1 MDKCFNKD
9 VCMILKS
16 AEGEML
22 NLRHPYVGTE
32 HLLLALLKRDR
43 VKKICY
49 KFNLTYAGFRDELV
63 RLIGQASKKSEVI
76 LYTPL
81 LKLVIDNAYNKS
93 YDEHKEMDEL
103 YLLSSL
109 FGESDGIALRVAYN
123 MGVDT
128 DALVKELDKPKIL
141 SSIGVCLTD
150 KEIDKIYLRDKE
162 LDEVMEI
169 LLRKGKNNPLLVGDP
184 GVGKTA
190 IAYELARRIK
200 CGNVPDRLKGKEVYL
215 VSTSSLVSGTK
226 YRGEF
231 EERVNGL
238 INEVI
243 RNGNIILFIDEIH
256 TIMKTGSSEAGVDG
270 ANILKPYLARNDL
283 KIIGATTK
291 REYDEYLKKDG
302 AFARRFAKVIVNEP
316 SLKDTVTILNKLKKS
331 YEDFYNLKINS
342 NVIKYLV
349 DLCDKYLPNNY
360 NPDKSIEILDTSLS
374 KIALEGKKRILTKED
389 VYEVISKRC
398 NISLVS
404 DENLDRV
411 RAVLSDKY
419 SEVLADN
426 VVKMFKCTDKSKYMV
441 FSGSDDK
448 RHAPFDIGKCLGVNV
463 IDIDCALPILQ
474 PGALIANNYIRNN
487 YLRAFTASVLP
498 VSVLPAAVSGHQK
511 AVRTAF
517 AGRYRIRL
525 PAGQCIQLLRRRC
538 KLVQRPVPPRIVE
551 CVSGRRR
558 RILPQLWAHH
568 GERRTAGYFVYR
580 RQVRSVSVPDLPGHR
595 CYD

>member
-331 YEDFYNLKINS
+331 YEEFYNLKINS

-349 DLCDKYLPNNY
+349 DLCDKYLPNSY
-360 NPDKSIEILDTSLS
+360 NPDKSIDILDTSLS

-389 VYEVISKRC
+389 VYDVISKRC
-398 NISLVS
+398 NISLVNE
-404 DENLDRV
+404 ENLDRV

-426 VVKMFKCTDKSKYMV
+426 VVKMFKCRDKSKYMV

-463 IDIDCALPILQ
+463 IDIDCALYNDEYSL
-474 PGALIANNYIRNN
+474 NKFVSTN
-487 YLRAFTASVLP
+487 YLYNKISDNPFSLVVFDNYNKRGRVLDNIIRMMKDKGYIENSMNERLYLDKSVMFLIDEEVNNKVGFAAS
-498 VSVLPAAVSGHQK
+498 
-511 AVRTAF
+511 
-517 AGRYRIRL
+517 
-525 PAGQCIQLLRRRC
+525 
-538 KLVQRPVPPRIVE
+538 
-551 CVSGRRR
+551 
-558 RILPQLWAHH
+558 
-568 GERRTAGYFVYR
+568 
-580 RQVRSVSVPDLPGHR
+580 
-595 CYD
+595 

>member
-49 KFNLTYAGFRDELV
+49 KFNLTYSGFRDELV

-316 SLKDTVTILNKLKKS
+316 SLKDTITILNKLKKS

-349 DLCDKYLPNNY
+349 DLCDKYLPNSY
-360 NPDKSIEILDTSLS
+360 NPDKSIDILDTSLS

-404 DENLDRV
+404 EENLDKL

-419 SEVLADN
+419 SEALADN
-426 VVKMFKCTDKSKYMV
+426 VVKMFKCRDKSKYMV

-463 IDIDCALPILQ
+463 IDIDCALYNDEYSL
-474 PGALIANNYIRNN
+474 NKFVSTN
-487 YLRAFTASVLP
+487 YLYNKISDNP
-498 VSVLPAAVSGHQK
+498 VSLVVFDNYNKRGRVLDNIIRMMKDKGYIENSMNERLYLDKSVMFLIDEEVNNKVGFAAS
-511 AVRTAF
+511 
-517 AGRYRIRL
+517 
-525 PAGQCIQLLRRRC
+525 
-538 KLVQRPVPPRIVE
+538 
-551 CVSGRRR
+551 
-558 RILPQLWAHH
+558 
-568 GERRTAGYFVYR
+568 
-580 RQVRSVSVPDLPGHR
+580 
-595 CYD
+595 

>member
-63 RLIGQASKKSEVI
+63 RLIGQASKKNEVI

-169 LLRKGKNNPLLVGDP
+169 LLRKGKNNPILVGAP

-349 DLCDKYLPNNY
+349 DLCDKYLPNSY
-360 NPDKSIEILDTSLS
+360 NPDKSIDILDTSLS

-389 VYEVISKRC
+389 VYDVISKRC

-404 DENLDRV
+404 DENLDKV

-426 VVKMFKCTDKSKYMV
+426 VVKMFKCRDKSKYMV

-463 IDIDCALPILQ
+463 IDIDCALYNDEYSL
-474 PGALIANNYIRNN
+474 NKFVSTN
-487 YLRAFTASVLP
+487 YLYNKISDNPFSLVVFDNYNKRGRVLDNIIRMMKDKGYIENSMNERLYLDKSVMFLIDEDISTKVGFAAS
-498 VSVLPAAVSGHQK
+498 
-511 AVRTAF
+511 
-517 AGRYRIRL
+517 
-525 PAGQCIQLLRRRC
+525 
-538 KLVQRPVPPRIVE
+538 
-551 CVSGRRR
+551 
-558 RILPQLWAHH
+558 
-568 GERRTAGYFVYR
+568 
-580 RQVRSVSVPDLPGHR
+580 
-595 CYD
+595 

>member
-150 KEIDKIYLRDKE
+150 KEIDKIYLRGKE

-349 DLCDKYLPNNY
+349 DLCDKYLPNSY
-360 NPDKSIEILDTSLS
+360 NPDKSIDILDTSLS

-426 VVKMFKCTDKSKYMV
+426 VVKMFKCRDKSKYMV
-441 FSGSDDK
+441 FSGSDEK

-463 IDIDCALPILQ
+463 IDIDCALYNDEYSL
-474 PGALIANNYIRNN
+474 NKFVSTN
-487 YLRAFTASVLP
+487 YLYNKISDNPFSLVVFDNYNKRGRVLDNII
-498 VSVLPAAVSGHQK
+498 GMMK
-511 AVRTAF
+511 DK
-517 AGRYRIRL
+517 GYIENNMNERL
-525 PAGQCIQLLRRRC
+525 YLD
-538 KLVQRPVPPRIVE
+538 KLVMFLIDEEVGTKVGFAA
-551 CVSGRRR
+551 S
-558 RILPQLWAHH
+558 
-568 GERRTAGYFVYR
+568 
-580 RQVRSVSVPDLPGHR
+580 
-595 CYD
+595 

>member
-49 KFNLTYAGFRDELV
+49 KFNLTYSGFRDELV

-109 FGESDGIALRVAYN
+109 FGEGDGIALRVAYN

-141 SSIGVCLTD
+141 LSIGVCLTD

-238 INEVI
+238 INEAI

-331 YEDFYNLKINS
+331 YEEFYNLKINS

-349 DLCDKYLPNNY
+349 DLCDKYLPNSY
-360 NPDKSIEILDTSLS
+360 NPDKSIDILDTSLS

-404 DENLDRV
+404 DENLDKV

-426 VVKMFKCTDKSKYMV
+426 VVKMFKCRDKSKYMV

-448 RHAPFDIGKCLGVNV
+448 RRAPFDIGKCLGVNV
-463 IDIDCALPILQ
+463 IDIDCALYNDEYSL
-474 PGALIANNYIRNN
+474 NKFVSTN
-487 YLRAFTASVLP
+487 YLYNKISENPFSLVVFDNYNKRGRVLDNIIRMMKDKGYIEN
-498 VSVLPAAVSGHQK
+498 SMNERLYLDK
-511 AVRTAF
+511 AVMFLIDEEVNNKVGF
-517 AGRYRIRL
+517 A
-525 PAGQCIQLLRRRC
+525 A
-538 KLVQRPVPPRIVE
+538 
-551 CVSGRRR
+551 S
-558 RILPQLWAHH
+558 
-568 GERRTAGYFVYR
+568 
-580 RQVRSVSVPDLPGHR
+580 
-595 CYD
+595 

>member
-360 NPDKSIEILDTSLS
+360 NPDKSIDILDTSLS

-463 IDIDCALPILQ
+463 IDIDCALYNDEYSL
-474 PGALIANNYIRNN
+474 NKFVSTN
-487 YLRAFTASVLP
+487 YLYNKISDNPFSLVVFDNYNKRGRVLDNIIRMMKDKGYIENSMNERLYLDKSLMFLIDEDISTKVGFAAS
-498 VSVLPAAVSGHQK
+498 
-511 AVRTAF
+511 
-517 AGRYRIRL
+517 
-525 PAGQCIQLLRRRC
+525 
-538 KLVQRPVPPRIVE
+538 
-551 CVSGRRR
+551 
-558 RILPQLWAHH
+558 
-568 GERRTAGYFVYR
+568 
-580 RQVRSVSVPDLPGHR
+580 
-595 CYD
+595 

>member
-49 KFNLTYAGFRDELV
+49 KFNLTYTGFRDELV

-331 YEDFYNLKINS
+331 YEEFYNLKINS

-349 DLCDKYLPNNY
+349 DLCDKYLPNSY
-360 NPDKSIEILDTSLS
+360 NPDKSIDILDTSLS

-404 DENLDRV
+404 DENLDKV

-426 VVKMFKCTDKSKYMV
+426 VVKMFKCRDKSKYMV

-463 IDIDCALPILQ
+463 IDIDCALYNDEYSL
-474 PGALIANNYIRNN
+474 NKFVSTN
-487 YLRAFTASVLP
+487 YLYNKISDNP
-498 VSVLPAAVSGHQK
+498 VSLVVFDNYNKRGRVLDNIIRMMKDKGYIENSMNERLYLDKSVMFLIDEEVNNKVGFAAS
-511 AVRTAF
+511 
-517 AGRYRIRL
+517 
-525 PAGQCIQLLRRRC
+525 
-538 KLVQRPVPPRIVE
+538 
-551 CVSGRRR
+551 
-558 RILPQLWAHH
+558 
-568 GERRTAGYFVYR
+568 
-580 RQVRSVSVPDLPGHR
+580 
-595 CYD
+595 

>member
-49 KFNLTYAGFRDELV
+49 KFNLTYAGFRDALV

-360 NPDKSIEILDTSLS
+360 NPDKSIDILDTSLS

-448 RHAPFDIGKCLGVNV
+448 RRAPFDIGKCLGVNV
-463 IDIDCALPILQ
+463 IDIDCALYNDEYSL
-474 PGALIANNYIRNN
+474 NKFVSTN
-487 YLRAFTASVLP
+487 YLYNKISDNPFSLVVFDNYNKRGRVLDNIIRMMKDKGYIENSMNERLYLDKSVMFLIDEEVGTKVGFAAS
-498 VSVLPAAVSGHQK
+498 
-511 AVRTAF
+511 
-517 AGRYRIRL
+517 
-525 PAGQCIQLLRRRC
+525 
-538 KLVQRPVPPRIVE
+538 
-551 CVSGRRR
+551 
-558 RILPQLWAHH
+558 
-568 GERRTAGYFVYR
+568 
-580 RQVRSVSVPDLPGHR
+580 
-595 CYD
+595 

>member
-349 DLCDKYLPNNY
+349 DLCDKYLPNSY
-360 NPDKSIEILDTSLS
+360 NPDKSIDILDTSLS

-404 DENLDRV
+404 EENLDKV

-426 VVKMFKCTDKSKYMV
+426 VVKMFKCTGKSKYMV

-448 RHAPFDIGKCLGVNV
+448 RRAPFDIGKCLGVNV
-463 IDIDCALPILQ
+463 IDIDCALYNDEYSL
-474 PGALIANNYIRNN
+474 NKFVSTN
-487 YLRAFTASVLP
+487 YLYNKISDNPFSLVVFDNYNKRGRVLDNIIRMMKDKGYIENSMNERLYLDKSVMFLIDEDISTKVGFAAS
-498 VSVLPAAVSGHQK
+498 
-511 AVRTAF
+511 
-517 AGRYRIRL
+517 
-525 PAGQCIQLLRRRC
+525 
-538 KLVQRPVPPRIVE
+538 
-551 CVSGRRR
+551 
-558 RILPQLWAHH
+558 
-568 GERRTAGYFVYR
+568 
-580 RQVRSVSVPDLPGHR
+580 
-595 CYD
+595 

>member
-49 KFNLTYAGFRDELV
+49 KFNLTYTGFRDELV

-331 YEDFYNLKINS
+331 YEEFYNLKINS

-349 DLCDKYLPNNY
+349 DLCDKYLPNSY
-360 NPDKSIEILDTSLS
+360 NPDKSIDILDTSLS

-404 DENLDRV
+404 EENLDKL

-419 SEVLADN
+419 SEALADN
-426 VVKMFKCTDKSKYMV
+426 VVKMFKCRDKSKYMV

-463 IDIDCALPILQ
+463 IDIDCALYNDEYSL
-474 PGALIANNYIRNN
+474 NKFVSTN
-487 YLRAFTASVLP
+487 YLYNKISDNP
-498 VSVLPAAVSGHQK
+498 VSLVVFDNYNKRGRVLDNIIRMMKDKGYIENSMNERLYLDK
-511 AVRTAF
+511 AVMFLIDEEVNNKVGF
-517 AGRYRIRL
+517 A
-525 PAGQCIQLLRRRC
+525 A
-538 KLVQRPVPPRIVE
+538 
-551 CVSGRRR
+551 S
-558 RILPQLWAHH
+558 
-568 GERRTAGYFVYR
+568 
-580 RQVRSVSVPDLPGHR
+580 
-595 CYD
+595 

>member
-49 KFNLTYAGFRDELV
+49 KFNLTYTGFRDELV

-238 INEVI
+238 INEAI

-331 YEDFYNLKINS
+331 YEEFYNLKINS

-349 DLCDKYLPNNY
+349 DLCDKYLPNSY
-360 NPDKSIEILDTSLS
+360 NPDKSIDILDTSLS

-398 NISLVS
+398 NISLIS
-404 DENLDRV
+404 DENLDKV

-426 VVKMFKCTDKSKYMV
+426 VVKMFKCRDKSKYMV
-441 FSGSDDK
+441 FSGSDEK
-448 RHAPFDIGKCLGVNV
+448 RRAPFDIGKCLGVNV
-463 IDIDCALPILQ
+463 IDIDCALYNDEYSL
-474 PGALIANNYIRNN
+474 NKFVSTN
-487 YLRAFTASVLP
+487 YLYNKISENPFSLVVFDNYNKRGRVLDNIIRMMKDKGYIEN
-498 VSVLPAAVSGHQK
+498 SMNERLYLDK
-511 AVRTAF
+511 AVMFLIDEEVNNKVGF
-517 AGRYRIRL
+517 A
-525 PAGQCIQLLRRRC
+525 A
-538 KLVQRPVPPRIVE
+538 
-551 CVSGRRR
+551 S
-558 RILPQLWAHH
+558 
-568 GERRTAGYFVYR
+568 
-580 RQVRSVSVPDLPGHR
+580 
-595 CYD
+595 

>member
-200 CGNVPDRLKGKEVYL
+200 CENVPDRLKGKEVYL

-349 DLCDKYLPNNY
+349 DLCDKYLPNSY
-360 NPDKSIEILDTSLS
+360 NPDKSIDILDTSLS

-389 VYEVISKRC
+389 VYDVISKRC

-404 DENLDRV
+404 EENLDRV

-448 RHAPFDIGKCLGVNV
+448 RRAPFDIGKCLGVNV
-463 IDIDCALPILQ
+463 IDIDCALYNDEYSL
-474 PGALIANNYIRNN
+474 NKFVSTN
-487 YLRAFTASVLP
+487 YLYNKISDNPFSLVVFDNYNKRGRVLDNIIKMMKDKGYIENNMNERLYLDKSVMFLIDEEVGTKVGFAAS
-498 VSVLPAAVSGHQK
+498 
-511 AVRTAF
+511 
-517 AGRYRIRL
+517 
-525 PAGQCIQLLRRRC
+525 
-538 KLVQRPVPPRIVE
+538 
-551 CVSGRRR
+551 
-558 RILPQLWAHH
+558 
-568 GERRTAGYFVYR
+568 
-580 RQVRSVSVPDLPGHR
+580 
-595 CYD
+595 

>member
-49 KFNLTYAGFRDELV
+49 KFNLTYTGFRDELV

-141 SSIGVCLTD
+141 STIGVCLTD

-349 DLCDKYLPNNY
+349 DLCDKYLPNSY
-360 NPDKSIEILDTSLS
+360 NPDKSIDILDTSLS

-426 VVKMFKCTDKSKYMV
+426 VVKMFKCRDKSKYMV
-441 FSGSDDK
+441 FSGSDEK

-463 IDIDCALPILQ
+463 IDIDCALYNDEYSL
-474 PGALIANNYIRNN
+474 NKFVSTN
-487 YLRAFTASVLP
+487 YLYNKISDNPFSLVVFDNYNKRGRVLDNII
-498 VSVLPAAVSGHQK
+498 GMMK
-511 AVRTAF
+511 DK
-517 AGRYRIRL
+517 GYIENNMNERL
-525 PAGQCIQLLRRRC
+525 YLD
-538 KLVQRPVPPRIVE
+538 KLVMFLIDEEVGTKVGFAA
-551 CVSGRRR
+551 S
-558 RILPQLWAHH
+558 
-568 GERRTAGYFVYR
+568 
-580 RQVRSVSVPDLPGHR
+580 
-595 CYD
+595 

>member
-200 CGNVPDRLKGKEVYL
+200 CGNVPDRSKGKEVYL

-360 NPDKSIEILDTSLS
+360 NPDKSIDILDTSLS

-463 IDIDCALPILQ
+463 IDIDCALYNDEYSL
-474 PGALIANNYIRNN
+474 NKFVSTN
-487 YLRAFTASVLP
+487 YLYNKISDNPFSLVVFDNYNKRGRVLDNIIRMMKDKGYIENSMNERLYLDKSVMFLIDEDISTKVGFAAS
-498 VSVLPAAVSGHQK
+498 
-511 AVRTAF
+511 
-517 AGRYRIRL
+517 
-525 PAGQCIQLLRRRC
+525 
-538 KLVQRPVPPRIVE
+538 
-551 CVSGRRR
+551 
-558 RILPQLWAHH
+558 
-568 GERRTAGYFVYR
+568 
-580 RQVRSVSVPDLPGHR
+580 
-595 CYD
+595 

>member
-349 DLCDKYLPNNY
+349 DLCDKYLPNSY
-360 NPDKSIEILDTSLS
+360 NPDKSIDILDTSLS

-404 DENLDRV
+404 DENLDKV

-448 RHAPFDIGKCLGVNV
+448 RRAPFDIGKCLGVNV
-463 IDIDCALPILQ
+463 IDIDCALYNDEYSL
-474 PGALIANNYIRNN
+474 NKFVSTN
-487 YLRAFTASVLP
+487 YLYNKISDNP
-498 VSVLPAAVSGHQK
+498 VSLVVFDNYNKRGRVLDNIIRMMKDKGYIENSMNERLYLDKSVMFLIDEDISTKVGFAAS
-511 AVRTAF
+511 
-517 AGRYRIRL
+517 
-525 PAGQCIQLLRRRC
+525 
-538 KLVQRPVPPRIVE
+538 
-551 CVSGRRR
+551 
-558 RILPQLWAHH
+558 
-568 GERRTAGYFVYR
+568 
-580 RQVRSVSVPDLPGHR
+580 
-595 CYD
+595 

>member
-49 KFNLTYAGFRDELV
+49 KFNLTYTGFRDELV

-150 KEIDKIYLRDKE
+150 KEIDKIYLRDNE

-331 YEDFYNLKINS
+331 YEEFYNLKINS

-349 DLCDKYLPNNY
+349 DLCDKYLPNSY
-360 NPDKSIEILDTSLS
+360 NPDKSIDILDTSLS

-404 DENLDRV
+404 DENLDKV

-426 VVKMFKCTDKSKYMV
+426 VVKMFKCRDKSKYMV

-448 RHAPFDIGKCLGVNV
+448 RRAPFDIGKCLGVNV
-463 IDIDCALPILQ
+463 IDIDCALYNDEYSL
-474 PGALIANNYIRNN
+474 NKFVSTN
-487 YLRAFTASVLP
+487 YLYNKISENPFSLVVFDNYNKRGRVLDNIIRMMKDKGYIENSMNERLYLDKSVMFLIDEEVNNKVGFAAS
-498 VSVLPAAVSGHQK
+498 
-511 AVRTAF
+511 
-517 AGRYRIRL
+517 
-525 PAGQCIQLLRRRC
+525 
-538 KLVQRPVPPRIVE
+538 
-551 CVSGRRR
+551 
-558 RILPQLWAHH
+558 
-568 GERRTAGYFVYR
+568 
-580 RQVRSVSVPDLPGHR
+580 
-595 CYD
+595 

>member
-49 KFNLTYAGFRDELV
+49 KFNLTYTGFRDELV

-331 YEDFYNLKINS
+331 YEEFYNLKINS

-349 DLCDKYLPNNY
+349 DLCDKYLPNSY
-360 NPDKSIEILDTSLS
+360 NPDKSIDILDTSLS

-398 NISLVS
+398 NISLIS
-404 DENLDRV
+404 EENLDKL

-419 SEVLADN
+419 SEALADN
-426 VVKMFKCTDKSKYMV
+426 VVKMFKCRDKSKYMV

-448 RHAPFDIGKCLGVNV
+448 RRAPFDIGKCLGVNV
-463 IDIDCALPILQ
+463 IDIDCALYNDEYSL
-474 PGALIANNYIRNN
+474 NKFVSTN
-487 YLRAFTASVLP
+487 YLYNKISENPFSLVVFDNYNKRGRVLDNIIRMMKDKGYIEN
-498 VSVLPAAVSGHQK
+498 SMNERLYLDK
-511 AVRTAF
+511 AVMFLIDEEVNNKVGF
-517 AGRYRIRL
+517 A
-525 PAGQCIQLLRRRC
+525 A
-538 KLVQRPVPPRIVE
+538 
-551 CVSGRRR
+551 S
-558 RILPQLWAHH
+558 
-568 GERRTAGYFVYR
+568 
-580 RQVRSVSVPDLPGHR
+580 
-595 CYD
+595 

>member
-49 KFNLTYAGFRDELV
+49 KFNLTYTGFRDELV

-349 DLCDKYLPNNY
+349 DLCDKYLPNSY
-360 NPDKSIEILDTSLS
+360 NPDKSIDILDTSLS

-404 DENLDRV
+404 EENLDKL

-426 VVKMFKCTDKSKYMV
+426 VVKMFKCRDKSKYMV

-448 RHAPFDIGKCLGVNV
+448 RRAPFDIGKCLGVNV
-463 IDIDCALPILQ
+463 IDIDCALYNDEYSL
-474 PGALIANNYIRNN
+474 NKFVSTN
-487 YLRAFTASVLP
+487 YLYNKISENPFSLVVFDNYNKRGRVLDNIIRMMKDKGYIENSMNERLYLDKSVMFLIDEEVNNKVGFAAS
-498 VSVLPAAVSGHQK
+498 
-511 AVRTAF
+511 
-517 AGRYRIRL
+517 
-525 PAGQCIQLLRRRC
+525 
-538 KLVQRPVPPRIVE
+538 
-551 CVSGRRR
+551 
-558 RILPQLWAHH
+558 
-568 GERRTAGYFVYR
+568 
-580 RQVRSVSVPDLPGHR
+580 
-595 CYD
+595 

>member
-349 DLCDKYLPNNY
+349 DLCDKYLPNSY
-360 NPDKSIEILDTSLS
+360 NPDKSIDILDTSLS

-404 DENLDRV
+404 DENLDKV

-419 SEVLADN
+419 SEALADN
-426 VVKMFKCTDKSKYMV
+426 VVKMFKCRDKSKYMV

-463 IDIDCALPILQ
+463 IDIDCALYNDEYSL
-474 PGALIANNYIRNN
+474 NKFVSTN
-487 YLRAFTASVLP
+487 YLYNKISDNPFSLVVFDNYNKRGRVLDNIIRMMKDKGYIENSMNERLYLDKSVMFLIDEDISTKVGFAAS
-498 VSVLPAAVSGHQK
+498 
-511 AVRTAF
+511 
-517 AGRYRIRL
+517 
-525 PAGQCIQLLRRRC
+525 
-538 KLVQRPVPPRIVE
+538 
-551 CVSGRRR
+551 
-558 RILPQLWAHH
+558 
-568 GERRTAGYFVYR
+568 
-580 RQVRSVSVPDLPGHR
+580 
-595 CYD
+595 

>member
-49 KFNLTYAGFRDELV
+49 KFNLTYTGFRDELV

-331 YEDFYNLKINS
+331 YEEFYNLKINS

-349 DLCDKYLPNNY
+349 DLCDKYLPNSY
-360 NPDKSIEILDTSLS
+360 NPDKSIDILDTSLS

-404 DENLDRV
+404 DENLDKV

-426 VVKMFKCTDKSKYMV
+426 VVKMFKCRDKSKYMV

-448 RHAPFDIGKCLGVNV
+448 RRAPFDIAKCLGVNV
-463 IDIDCALPILQ
+463 IDIDCALYNDEYSL
-474 PGALIANNYIRNN
+474 NKFVSTN
-487 YLRAFTASVLP
+487 YLYNKISENPFSLVVFDNYNKRGRVLDNIIRMMKDKGYIENSMNERLYLDKSVMFLIDEEVNNKVGFAAS
-498 VSVLPAAVSGHQK
+498 
-511 AVRTAF
+511 
-517 AGRYRIRL
+517 
-525 PAGQCIQLLRRRC
+525 
-538 KLVQRPVPPRIVE
+538 
-551 CVSGRRR
+551 
-558 RILPQLWAHH
+558 
-568 GERRTAGYFVYR
+568 
-580 RQVRSVSVPDLPGHR
+580 
-595 CYD
+595 

>member
-128 DALVKELDKPKIL
+128 DAFVKELDKPKIL
-141 SSIGVCLTD
+141 STIGVCLTD

-331 YEDFYNLKINS
+331 YEEFYNLKINS

-349 DLCDKYLPNNY
+349 DLCDKYLPNSY
-360 NPDKSIEILDTSLS
+360 NPDKSIDILDTSLS

-404 DENLDRV
+404 DENLDKV

-426 VVKMFKCTDKSKYMV
+426 VVKMFKCRDKSKYMV
-441 FSGSDDK
+441 FSGGDDK
-448 RHAPFDIGKCLGVNV
+448 RRAPFDIGKCLGVNV
-463 IDIDCALPILQ
+463 IDIDCALYNDEYSL
-474 PGALIANNYIRNN
+474 NKFVSTN
-487 YLRAFTASVLP
+487 YLYNKISDNP
-498 VSVLPAAVSGHQK
+498 VSLVVFDNYNKRGRVLDNIIRMMKDKGYIENSMNERLYLDKSVMFLIDEEVGTKVGFAAS
-511 AVRTAF
+511 
-517 AGRYRIRL
+517 
-525 PAGQCIQLLRRRC
+525 
-538 KLVQRPVPPRIVE
+538 
-551 CVSGRRR
+551 
-558 RILPQLWAHH
+558 
-568 GERRTAGYFVYR
+568 
-580 RQVRSVSVPDLPGHR
+580 
-595 CYD
+595 

>member
-49 KFNLTYAGFRDELV
+49 KFNLTYTGFRDELV

-150 KEIDKIYLRDKE
+150 KEINKIYLRDKE

-316 SLKDTVTILNKLKKS
+316 SLKDTITILNKLKKS

-349 DLCDKYLPNNY
+349 DLCDKYLPNSY
-360 NPDKSIEILDTSLS
+360 NPDKSIDILDTSLS

-404 DENLDRV
+404 DENLDKV

-426 VVKMFKCTDKSKYMV
+426 VVKMFKCRDKSKYMV

-448 RHAPFDIGKCLGVNV
+448 RRAPFDIGKCLGVNV
-463 IDIDCALPILQ
+463 IDIDCALYNDEYSL
-474 PGALIANNYIRNN
+474 NKFVSTN
-487 YLRAFTASVLP
+487 YLYNKISENPFSLVVFDNYNKRGRVLDNIIRMMKDKGYIEN
-498 VSVLPAAVSGHQK
+498 SMNERLYLDK
-511 AVRTAF
+511 AVMFLIDEEVNNKVGF
-517 AGRYRIRL
+517 A
-525 PAGQCIQLLRRRC
+525 A
-538 KLVQRPVPPRIVE
+538 
-551 CVSGRRR
+551 S
-558 RILPQLWAHH
+558 
-568 GERRTAGYFVYR
+568 
-580 RQVRSVSVPDLPGHR
+580 
-595 CYD
+595 

>member
-150 KEIDKIYLRDKE
+150 KELDKIYLRDKE

-331 YEDFYNLKINS
+331 YEEFYNLKINS

-349 DLCDKYLPNNY
+349 DLCDKYLPNSY
-360 NPDKSIEILDTSLS
+360 NPDKSIDILDTSLS

-389 VYEVISKRC
+389 VYDVISKRC

-404 DENLDRV
+404 EENLDRV

-448 RHAPFDIGKCLGVNV
+448 RRAPFDIGKCLGVNV
-463 IDIDCALPILQ
+463 IDIDCALYNDEYSL
-474 PGALIANNYIRNN
+474 NKFVSTN
-487 YLRAFTASVLP
+487 YLYNKISDNPFSLVVFDNYNKRGRVLDNIIRMMKDKGYIENSMNERLYLDKSVMFLIDEEVNNKVGFAAS
-498 VSVLPAAVSGHQK
+498 
-511 AVRTAF
+511 
-517 AGRYRIRL
+517 
-525 PAGQCIQLLRRRC
+525 
-538 KLVQRPVPPRIVE
+538 
-551 CVSGRRR
+551 
-558 RILPQLWAHH
+558 
-568 GERRTAGYFVYR
+568 
-580 RQVRSVSVPDLPGHR
+580 
-595 CYD
+595 

>member
-49 KFNLTYAGFRDELV
+49 KFNLTYTGFRDELV

-331 YEDFYNLKINS
+331 YEEFYNLKINS

-349 DLCDKYLPNNY
+349 DLCDKYLPNSY
-360 NPDKSIEILDTSLS
+360 NPDKSIDILDTSLS

-404 DENLDRV
+404 EENLDKL

-419 SEVLADN
+419 SEALADN
-426 VVKMFKCTDKSKYMV
+426 VVKMFKCRDKSKYMV

-448 RHAPFDIGKCLGVNV
+448 RRAPFDIGKCLGVNV
-463 IDIDCALPILQ
+463 IDIDCALYNDEYSL
-474 PGALIANNYIRNN
+474 NKFVSTN
-487 YLRAFTASVLP
+487 YLYNKISENPFSLVVFDNYNKRGRVLDNIIRMMKDKGYIENSMNERLYLDKSVMFLIDEEVNNKVGFAAS
-498 VSVLPAAVSGHQK
+498 
-511 AVRTAF
+511 
-517 AGRYRIRL
+517 
-525 PAGQCIQLLRRRC
+525 
-538 KLVQRPVPPRIVE
+538 
-551 CVSGRRR
+551 
-558 RILPQLWAHH
+558 
-568 GERRTAGYFVYR
+568 
-580 RQVRSVSVPDLPGHR
+580 
-595 CYD
+595 

>member
-49 KFNLTYAGFRDELV
+49 KFNLTYTGFRDELV

-150 KEIDKIYLRDKE
+150 KKIDKIYLRDKE

-331 YEDFYNLKINS
+331 YEEFYNLKINS

-349 DLCDKYLPNNY
+349 DLCDKYLPNSY
-360 NPDKSIEILDTSLS
+360 NPDKSIDILDTSLS

-404 DENLDRV
+404 DENLDKV

-426 VVKMFKCTDKSKYMV
+426 VVKMFKCRDKSKYMV
-441 FSGSDDK
+441 FSGSDEK
-448 RHAPFDIGKCLGVNV
+448 RRAPFDIGKCLGVNV
-463 IDIDCALPILQ
+463 IDIDCALYNDEYSL
-474 PGALIANNYIRNN
+474 NKFVSTN
-487 YLRAFTASVLP
+487 YLYNKISENPFSLVVFDNYNKRGRVLDNIIRMMKDKGYIEN
-498 VSVLPAAVSGHQK
+498 SMNERLYLDK
-511 AVRTAF
+511 AVMFLIDEEVNNKVGF
-517 AGRYRIRL
+517 A
-525 PAGQCIQLLRRRC
+525 A
-538 KLVQRPVPPRIVE
+538 
-551 CVSGRRR
+551 S
-558 RILPQLWAHH
+558 
-568 GERRTAGYFVYR
+568 
-580 RQVRSVSVPDLPGHR
+580 
-595 CYD
+595 

>member
-49 KFNLTYAGFRDELV
+49 KFNLTYSGFRDELV

-128 DALVKELDKPKIL
+128 VALVKELDKPKIL

-150 KEIDKIYLRDKE
+150 KEINKIYLRDNE

-316 SLKDTVTILNKLKKS
+316 SLKDTITILNKLKKS

-349 DLCDKYLPNNY
+349 DLCDKYLPNSY
-360 NPDKSIEILDTSLS
+360 NPDKSIDILDTSLS

-404 DENLDRV
+404 EENLDKL

-419 SEVLADN
+419 SEALADN
-426 VVKMFKCTDKSKYMV
+426 VVKMFKCRDKSKYMV

-463 IDIDCALPILQ
+463 IDIDCALYNDEYSL
-474 PGALIANNYIRNN
+474 NKFVSTN
-487 YLRAFTASVLP
+487 YLYNKISENPFSLVVFDNYNKRGRVLDNIIRMMKDKGYIEN
-498 VSVLPAAVSGHQK
+498 SMNERLYLDK
-511 AVRTAF
+511 AVMFLIDEEVNNKVGF
-517 AGRYRIRL
+517 A
-525 PAGQCIQLLRRRC
+525 A
-538 KLVQRPVPPRIVE
+538 
-551 CVSGRRR
+551 S
-558 RILPQLWAHH
+558 
-568 GERRTAGYFVYR
+568 
-580 RQVRSVSVPDLPGHR
+580 
-595 CYD
+595 

>member
-128 DALVKELDKPKIL
+128 DALVKELDKPKML

-302 AFARRFAKVIVNEP
+302 AFVRRFAKVIVNEP

-331 YEDFYNLKINS
+331 YEEFYNLKINS

-349 DLCDKYLPNNY
+349 DLCDKYLPNSY
-360 NPDKSIEILDTSLS
+360 NPDKSIDILDTSLS

-404 DENLDRV
+404 DENLDKV

-426 VVKMFKCTDKSKYMV
+426 VVKMFKCRDKSKYMV

-463 IDIDCALPILQ
+463 IDIDCSLYNDEYSL
-474 PGALIANNYIRNN
+474 NKFVSTN
-487 YLRAFTASVLP
+487 YLYNKISDNPFSLVVFDNYNKRGRVLDNIIRMMKDKGYIENNMNERLYLDKSVMFLIDEEVGTKVGFAAS
-498 VSVLPAAVSGHQK
+498 
-511 AVRTAF
+511 
-517 AGRYRIRL
+517 
-525 PAGQCIQLLRRRC
+525 
-538 KLVQRPVPPRIVE
+538 
-551 CVSGRRR
+551 
-558 RILPQLWAHH
+558 
-568 GERRTAGYFVYR
+568 
-580 RQVRSVSVPDLPGHR
+580 
-595 CYD
+595 

>member
-200 CGNVPDRLKGKEVYL
+200 CENVPDRLKGKEVYL

-331 YEDFYNLKINS
+331 YEEFYNLKINS

-349 DLCDKYLPNNY
+349 DLCDKYLPNSY
-360 NPDKSIEILDTSLS
+360 NPDKSIDILDTSLS

-404 DENLDRV
+404 DENLDKV

-448 RHAPFDIGKCLGVNV
+448 RRAPFDIGKCLGVNV
-463 IDIDCALPILQ
+463 IDIDCALYNDEYSL
-474 PGALIANNYIRNN
+474 NKFVSTN
-487 YLRAFTASVLP
+487 YLYNKISDNPFSLVVFDNYNKRGRVLDNIIKMMKDKGYIENNMNERLYLDKSVMFLIDEEVGTKVGFAAS
-498 VSVLPAAVSGHQK
+498 
-511 AVRTAF
+511 
-517 AGRYRIRL
+517 
-525 PAGQCIQLLRRRC
+525 
-538 KLVQRPVPPRIVE
+538 
-551 CVSGRRR
+551 
-558 RILPQLWAHH
+558 
-568 GERRTAGYFVYR
+568 
-580 RQVRSVSVPDLPGHR
+580 
-595 CYD
+595 

>member
-49 KFNLTYAGFRDELV
+49 KFNLTYTGFRDELV

-231 EERVNGL
+231 EERVNGI

-331 YEDFYNLKINS
+331 YEEFYNLKINS

-349 DLCDKYLPNNY
+349 DLCDKYLPNSY
-360 NPDKSIEILDTSLS
+360 NPDKSIDILDTSLS

-404 DENLDRV
+404 DENLDKV

-426 VVKMFKCTDKSKYMV
+426 VVKMFKCRDKSKYMV
-441 FSGSDDK
+441 FSGSDEK
-448 RHAPFDIGKCLGVNV
+448 RRAPFDIGKCLGVNV
-463 IDIDCALPILQ
+463 IDIDCALYNDEYSL
-474 PGALIANNYIRNN
+474 NKFVSTN
-487 YLRAFTASVLP
+487 YLYNKISENPFSLVVFDNYNKRGRVLDNIIRMMKDKGYIEN
-498 VSVLPAAVSGHQK
+498 SMNERLYLDK
-511 AVRTAF
+511 AVMFLIDEEVNNKVGF
-517 AGRYRIRL
+517 A
-525 PAGQCIQLLRRRC
+525 A
-538 KLVQRPVPPRIVE
+538 
-551 CVSGRRR
+551 S
-558 RILPQLWAHH
+558 
-568 GERRTAGYFVYR
+568 
-580 RQVRSVSVPDLPGHR
+580 
-595 CYD
+595 

>member
-49 KFNLTYAGFRDELV
+49 KFNLTYSGFRDELV

-316 SLKDTVTILNKLKKS
+316 SLKDTITILNKLKKS
-331 YEDFYNLKINS
+331 YEEFYNLKINS

-349 DLCDKYLPNNY
+349 DLCDKYLPNSY
-360 NPDKSIEILDTSLS
+360 NPDKSIDILDTSLS

-404 DENLDRV
+404 DENLDKV

-426 VVKMFKCTDKSKYMV
+426 VVKMFKCRDKSKYMV

-463 IDIDCALPILQ
+463 IDIDCALYNDEYSL
-474 PGALIANNYIRNN
+474 NKFVSTN
-487 YLRAFTASVLP
+487 YLYNKISDNP
-498 VSVLPAAVSGHQK
+498 VSLVVFDNYNKRGRVLDNIIRMMKDKGYIENSMNERLYLDKSVMFLIDEEVNNKVGFAAS
-511 AVRTAF
+511 
-517 AGRYRIRL
+517 
-525 PAGQCIQLLRRRC
+525 
-538 KLVQRPVPPRIVE
+538 
-551 CVSGRRR
+551 
-558 RILPQLWAHH
+558 
-568 GERRTAGYFVYR
+568 
-580 RQVRSVSVPDLPGHR
+580 
-595 CYD
+595 

>member
-150 KEIDKIYLRDKE
+150 KNIDKIYLRDKE

-270 ANILKPYLARNDL
+270 ANILKPYLARDDL

-349 DLCDKYLPNNY
+349 DLCDKYLPNSY
-360 NPDKSIEILDTSLS
+360 NPDKSIDILDTSLS

-404 DENLDRV
+404 DESLDKV

-426 VVKMFKCTDKSKYMV
+426 VVKMFKCRDKSKYMV

-463 IDIDCALPILQ
+463 IDIDCALYNDEYSL
-474 PGALIANNYIRNN
+474 NKFVSTN
-487 YLRAFTASVLP
+487 YLYNKISDNPFSLVVFDNYNKRGRVLDNIIRMMKDKGYIENNMNERLYLDKSVMFLIDEEVNNKVGFAAS
-498 VSVLPAAVSGHQK
+498 
-511 AVRTAF
+511 
-517 AGRYRIRL
+517 
-525 PAGQCIQLLRRRC
+525 
-538 KLVQRPVPPRIVE
+538 
-551 CVSGRRR
+551 
-558 RILPQLWAHH
+558 
-568 GERRTAGYFVYR
+568 
-580 RQVRSVSVPDLPGHR
+580 
-595 CYD
+595 

>member
-169 LLRKGKNNPLLVGDP
+169 LLRKGKNNPLLVGAP

-349 DLCDKYLPNNY
+349 DLCDKYLPNSY
-360 NPDKSIEILDTSLS
+360 NPDKSIDILDTSLS

-389 VYEVISKRC
+389 VYDVISKRC

-411 RAVLSDKY
+411 RTVLSDKY

-426 VVKMFKCTDKSKYMV
+426 VIKMFKCRDKSKYMV

-448 RHAPFDIGKCLGVNV
+448 RRAPFDIGKCLGVNV
-463 IDIDCALPILQ
+463 IDIDCALYNDEYSL
-474 PGALIANNYIRNN
+474 NKFVSTN
-487 YLRAFTASVLP
+487 YLYNKISDNPFSLVVFDNYNKRGRVLDNIIGMMKDKGYIEN
-498 VSVLPAAVSGHQK
+498 SMNE
-511 AVRTAF
+511 
-517 AGRYRIRL
+517 RL
-525 PAGQCIQLLRRRC
+525 YLD
-538 KLVQRPVPPRIVE
+538 KLVMFLIDEEVGTKVGFAA
-551 CVSGRRR
+551 S
-558 RILPQLWAHH
+558 
-568 GERRTAGYFVYR
+568 
-580 RQVRSVSVPDLPGHR
+580 
-595 CYD
+595 

>member
-49 KFNLTYAGFRDELV
+49 KFNLTYTGFRDELV

-316 SLKDTVTILNKLKKS
+316 SLKDTITILNKLKKS

-349 DLCDKYLPNNY
+349 DLCDKYLPNSY
-360 NPDKSIEILDTSLS
+360 NPDKSIDILDTSLS

-404 DENLDRV
+404 EENLDKL

-419 SEVLADN
+419 SEALADN
-426 VVKMFKCTDKSKYMV
+426 VVKMFKCRDKSKYMV

-463 IDIDCALPILQ
+463 IDIDCALYNDEYSL
-474 PGALIANNYIRNN
+474 NKFVSTN
-487 YLRAFTASVLP
+487 YLYNKISENPFSLVVFDNYNKRGRVLDNIIRMMKDKGYIEN
-498 VSVLPAAVSGHQK
+498 SMNERLYLDK
-511 AVRTAF
+511 AVMFLIDEEVNNKVGF
-517 AGRYRIRL
+517 A
-525 PAGQCIQLLRRRC
+525 A
-538 KLVQRPVPPRIVE
+538 
-551 CVSGRRR
+551 S
-558 RILPQLWAHH
+558 
-568 GERRTAGYFVYR
+568 
-580 RQVRSVSVPDLPGHR
+580 
-595 CYD
+595 

>member
-360 NPDKSIEILDTSLS
+360 NPDKSIDILDTSLS

-404 DENLDRV
+404 DENLDKV

-426 VVKMFKCTDKSKYMV
+426 VVKMFKCRDKSKYMV

-463 IDIDCALPILQ
+463 IDIDCALYNDEYSL
-474 PGALIANNYIRNN
+474 NKFVSTN
-487 YLRAFTASVLP
+487 YLYNKISDNPFSLVVFDNYNKRGRVLDNIIRMMKDKGYIENSMNERLYLDKSVMFLIDEDISTKVGFAAS
-498 VSVLPAAVSGHQK
+498 
-511 AVRTAF
+511 
-517 AGRYRIRL
+517 
-525 PAGQCIQLLRRRC
+525 
-538 KLVQRPVPPRIVE
+538 
-551 CVSGRRR
+551 
-558 RILPQLWAHH
+558 
-568 GERRTAGYFVYR
+568 
-580 RQVRSVSVPDLPGHR
+580 
-595 CYD
+595 

>member
-49 KFNLTYAGFRDELV
+49 KFNLTYSGFRDELV

-103 YLLSSL
+103 HLLSSL

-331 YEDFYNLKINS
+331 YEEFYNLKINS

-349 DLCDKYLPNNY
+349 DLCDKYLPNSY
-360 NPDKSIEILDTSLS
+360 NPDKSIDILDTSLS

-404 DENLDRV
+404 DENLDKV

-426 VVKMFKCTDKSKYMV
+426 VVKMFKCRDKSKYMV

-448 RHAPFDIGKCLGVNV
+448 RRAPFDIGKCLGVNV
-463 IDIDCALPILQ
+463 IDIDCALYNDEYSL
-474 PGALIANNYIRNN
+474 NKFVSTN
-487 YLRAFTASVLP
+487 YLYNKISENPFSLVVFDNYNKRGRVLDNIIRMMKDKGYIEN
-498 VSVLPAAVSGHQK
+498 SMNERLYLDK
-511 AVRTAF
+511 AVMFLIDEEVNNKVGF
-517 AGRYRIRL
+517 A
-525 PAGQCIQLLRRRC
+525 A
-538 KLVQRPVPPRIVE
+538 
-551 CVSGRRR
+551 S
-558 RILPQLWAHH
+558 
-568 GERRTAGYFVYR
+568 
-580 RQVRSVSVPDLPGHR
+580 
-595 CYD
+595 

>member
-349 DLCDKYLPNNY
+349 DLCDKYLPNSY
-360 NPDKSIEILDTSLS
+360 NPDKSIDILDTSLS

-404 DENLDRV
+404 DENLDKV

-426 VVKMFKCTDKSKYMV
+426 VIKMFKCRDKSKYMV

-463 IDIDCALPILQ
+463 IDIDCALYNDEYSL
-474 PGALIANNYIRNN
+474 NKFVSTN
-487 YLRAFTASVLP
+487 YLYNKISDNPFSLVVFDNYNKRGRVLDNIIRMMKDKGYIENSMNERLYLDKSVMFLIDEEVNNKVGFAAS
-498 VSVLPAAVSGHQK
+498 
-511 AVRTAF
+511 
-517 AGRYRIRL
+517 
-525 PAGQCIQLLRRRC
+525 
-538 KLVQRPVPPRIVE
+538 
-551 CVSGRRR
+551 
-558 RILPQLWAHH
+558 
-568 GERRTAGYFVYR
+568 
-580 RQVRSVSVPDLPGHR
+580 
-595 CYD
+595 

>member
-349 DLCDKYLPNNY
+349 DLCDKYLPNSY
-360 NPDKSIEILDTSLS
+360 NPDKSIDILDTSLS

-419 SEVLADN
+419 SEALADN
-426 VVKMFKCTDKSKYMV
+426 VVKMFKCRDKSKYMV

-448 RHAPFDIGKCLGVNV
+448 RRAPFDIGKCLGVNV
-463 IDIDCALPILQ
+463 IDIDCALYNDEYSL
-474 PGALIANNYIRNN
+474 NKFVSTN
-487 YLRAFTASVLP
+487 YLYNKISDNPFSLVVFDNYNKRGRVLDNIIRMMKDKGYIENNMNERLYLDKSVMFLIDEDISTKVGFAAS
-498 VSVLPAAVSGHQK
+498 
-511 AVRTAF
+511 
-517 AGRYRIRL
+517 
-525 PAGQCIQLLRRRC
+525 
-538 KLVQRPVPPRIVE
+538 
-551 CVSGRRR
+551 
-558 RILPQLWAHH
+558 
-568 GERRTAGYFVYR
+568 
-580 RQVRSVSVPDLPGHR
+580 
-595 CYD
+595 

>member
-49 KFNLTYAGFRDELV
+49 KFNLTYSGFRDELV

-109 FGESDGIALRVAYN
+109 FGEGDGIALRVAYN

-238 INEVI
+238 INEAI

-316 SLKDTVTILNKLKKS
+316 SLKDTITILNKLKKS
-331 YEDFYNLKINS
+331 YEEFYNLKINS

-349 DLCDKYLPNNY
+349 DLCDKYLPNSY
-360 NPDKSIEILDTSLS
+360 NPDKSIDILDTSLS

-404 DENLDRV
+404 DENLDKV

-426 VVKMFKCTDKSKYMV
+426 VVKMFKCRDKSKYMV

-448 RHAPFDIGKCLGVNV
+448 RRAPFDIGKCLGVNV
-463 IDIDCALPILQ
+463 IDIDCALYNDEYSL
-474 PGALIANNYIRNN
+474 NKFVSTN
-487 YLRAFTASVLP
+487 YLYNKISENPFCLVVFDNYNKRGRVLDNIIRMMKDKGYIENSMNERLYLDKSVMFLIDEEVNNKVGFAAS
-498 VSVLPAAVSGHQK
+498 
-511 AVRTAF
+511 
-517 AGRYRIRL
+517 
-525 PAGQCIQLLRRRC
+525 
-538 KLVQRPVPPRIVE
+538 
-551 CVSGRRR
+551 
-558 RILPQLWAHH
+558 
-568 GERRTAGYFVYR
+568 
-580 RQVRSVSVPDLPGHR
+580 
-595 CYD
+595 

>member
-349 DLCDKYLPNNY
+349 DLCDKYLPNSY
-360 NPDKSIEILDTSLS
+360 NPDKSIDILDTSLS

-426 VVKMFKCTDKSKYMV
+426 VVKMFKCRDKSKYMV

-448 RHAPFDIGKCLGVNV
+448 RRAPFDIGKCLGVNV
-463 IDIDCALPILQ
+463 IDIDCALYNDEYSL
-474 PGALIANNYIRNN
+474 NKFVSTN
-487 YLRAFTASVLP
+487 YLYNKISDNPFSLVVFDNYNKRGRVLDNII
-498 VSVLPAAVSGHQK
+498 GMMK
-511 AVRTAF
+511 DK
-517 AGRYRIRL
+517 GYIENNMNERL
-525 PAGQCIQLLRRRC
+525 YLD
-538 KLVQRPVPPRIVE
+538 KLVMFLIDEEVGTKVGFAA
-551 CVSGRRR
+551 S
-558 RILPQLWAHH
+558 
-568 GERRTAGYFVYR
+568 
-580 RQVRSVSVPDLPGHR
+580 
-595 CYD
+595 

>member
-49 KFNLTYAGFRDELV
+49 KFNLTYTGFRDELV

-109 FGESDGIALRVAYN
+109 FGESDGIALRVVYN

-128 DALVKELDKPKIL
+128 DTLVKELDKPKIL

-150 KEIDKIYLRDKE
+150 KEINKIYLRDKE

-316 SLKDTVTILNKLKKS
+316 SLKDTITILNKLKKS

-349 DLCDKYLPNNY
+349 DLCDKYLPNSY
-360 NPDKSIEILDTSLS
+360 NPDKSIDILDTSLS

-404 DENLDRV
+404 DENLDKV

-426 VVKMFKCTDKSKYMV
+426 VVKMFKCRDKSKYMV

-463 IDIDCALPILQ
+463 IDIDCALYNDEYSL
-474 PGALIANNYIRNN
+474 NKFVSTN
-487 YLRAFTASVLP
+487 YLYNKISENPFSLVVFDNYNKRGRVLDNIIRMMKDKGYIENSMNERLYLDKSVMFLIDEEVNNKVGFAAS
-498 VSVLPAAVSGHQK
+498 
-511 AVRTAF
+511 
-517 AGRYRIRL
+517 
-525 PAGQCIQLLRRRC
+525 
-538 KLVQRPVPPRIVE
+538 
-551 CVSGRRR
+551 
-558 RILPQLWAHH
+558 
-568 GERRTAGYFVYR
+568 
-580 RQVRSVSVPDLPGHR
+580 
-595 CYD
+595 